1 MVRDLE
7 HFVLK
12 PVTHKELYLDNP
24 VNCRANTCTKD
35 PIGLSE
41 RVALV
46 NIYLAQC
53 KSGCLQPASPMGP
66 WRGRVPEVGG
76 TGPVRTEGIKPGR
89 KAFYLKPTA
98 MKALAESLGVIQGA
112 GNSGWR
118 FQGGR
123 EGTRGVRVQN
133 RFGVKGLA
141 PFSFSCSHSH
151 FPLATALSPLQLSH
165 RFMGASPHCKAR
177 QGLWLWMTCDPAWA

>member
-123 EGTRGVRVQN
+123 EGTRG
-133 RFGVKGLA
+133 GEECKTGL
-141 PFSFSCSHSH
+141 
-151 FPLATALSPLQLSH
+151 
-165 RFMGASPHCKAR
+165 G
-177 QGLWLWMTCDPAWA
+177 